1 MGLTRWSRKDMPYEF
16 RILDEVP
23 PRVRVTTVRGPKWEK
38 AKCKAQQV
46 APGMAWCRGGMKLS
60 PSGRSREALQAMGK
74 AFYLI
79 PNMMGSHGRL

>member
-1 MGLTRWSRKDMPYEF
+1 MRMGLTGWSRKDMPYEF

-46 APGMAWCRGGMKLS
+46 APGWQPCH
-60 PSGRSREALQAMGK
+60 Q
-74 AFYLI
+74 
-79 PNMMGSHGRL
+79 